1 MDDQHND
8 SVSHQIRPDA
18 LLHESSTYRRL
29 CAGITQRTC
38 TVQLNLWTSNPPYQ
52 VCRSVIGE
60 LATART
66 RFSVNYSLQEETEK
80 KLHTIDSVGS
90 HPCLPQRAGWQIA
103 CQLIWNNLQNP
114 TRPLFYFSLA
124 YLYYTIKWPPP
135 RIVNTLWNV
144 HGIACIS
151 EKLELFVEFSLN
163 REIKGNNDPSS
174 WVCP

>member
-1 MDDQHND
+1 
-8 SVSHQIRPDA
+8 
-18 LLHESSTYRRL
+18 
-29 CAGITQRTC
+29 
-38 TVQLNLWTSNPPYQ
+38 

-114 TRPLFYFSLA
+114 TRPLSYFSLA
-124 YLYYTIKWPPP
+124 YLYYTNKWPPP

-151 EKLELFVEFSLN
+151 EKNWSCLLSSRSIEKLRETMIRHLGCVLRTYQMHFPFPLN
-163 REIKGNNDPSS
+163 KQTSAKRQS
-174 WVCP
+174 WIGFP